1 MFLFFATA
9 KSNCQLCHGN
19 TQRSICQDVDNY
31 GFAKLFS
38 SCASFSCALQIR
50 AVRRTRQFFAT
61 YHYLSFHS
69 GVIHVSLVYYLRS
82 PARDEVVKM
91 NSAEQSAMQTSNN
104 F

>member
-1 MFLFFATA
+1 MATLSAPFARMLIITVSLSSFLPVP
-9 KSNCQLCHGN
+9 H
-19 TQRSICQDVDNY
+19 
-31 GFAKLFS
+31 
-38 SCASFSCALQIR
+38 FSCALQIR

-91 NSAEQSAMQTSNN
+91 NSAEQSAMQTSNT